1 MSIRT
6 TPPVARR
13 PRTMYL
19 LNQASLAVRSHL
31 EAALRHLQITGIQFT
46 ALGNIKDH
54 EGISSAELSRRF
66 FVTAQTTNEIING
79 LEQRGLLVRKE
90 DPANKRIL
98 RMKLTPKGRRL
109 YKQCD
114 KIADHVE
121 AAAFDWV
128 TPGDHEAL
136 RESLRGLLR
145 GLRERGPLVKA
156 PATAKRAAD
165 GKAALRTAIARR
177 TPAPNVKADA

>member
-1 MSIRT
+1 MT
-6 TPPVARR
+6 RR

-19 LNQASLAVRSHL
+19 LNQASLQVRSHL
-31 EAALRHLQITGIQFT
+31 EAALRHLQMTGIQYT

-79 LEQRGLLVRKE
+79 LEQRGLILRKE

-98 RMKLTPKGRRL
+98 RMKLTPKGRQL

-114 KIADHVE
+114 KIADRIE
-121 AAAFDWV
+121 AEAFDWV
-128 TPGDHEAL
+128 TPADHELL
-136 RESLRGLLR
+136 RDSLRALLR
-145 GLRERGPLVKA
+145 GLRERAPPVKA
-156 PATAKRAAD
+156 PASTKRATITKRASASKL
-165 GKAALRTAIARR
+165 KAEA
-177 TPAPNVKADA
+177 

>member
-1 MSIRT
+1 MSL
-6 TPPVARR
+6 PVTAR

-31 EAALRHLQITGIQFT
+31 EAALRDLQMTGIQYT
-46 ALGNIKDH
+46 ILATIKEH

-79 LEQRGLLVRKE
+79 LEQRGLIVRKE

-98 RMKLTPKGRRL
+98 RMKLTAQGRKL
-109 YKQCD
+109 HQQCD
-114 KIADHVE
+114 KIADRIE

-128 TPGDHEAL
+128 DRRDYENL
-136 RESLRGLLR
+136 RESLRMLLR
-145 GLRERGPLVKA
+145 GLRERAPLIKA
-156 PATAKRAAD
+156 PARAKRSVISKRA
-165 GKAALRTAIARR
+165 KQH
-177 TPAPNVKADA
+177 